1 VALVRARETSDLE
14 YARLNAALTRT
25 ITATEMAKEREVK
38 NMQKKLKKLE
48 ALLLAAQRSK
58 GN

>member
-1 VALVRARETSDLE
+1 LLFGIACGRVYS
-14 YARLNAALTRT
+14 TRT
-25 ITATEMAKEREVK
+25 ITATEMAKERGVK

>member
-1 VALVRARETSDLE
+1 
-14 YARLNAALTRT
+14 
-25 ITATEMAKEREVK
+25 MAKEREVK